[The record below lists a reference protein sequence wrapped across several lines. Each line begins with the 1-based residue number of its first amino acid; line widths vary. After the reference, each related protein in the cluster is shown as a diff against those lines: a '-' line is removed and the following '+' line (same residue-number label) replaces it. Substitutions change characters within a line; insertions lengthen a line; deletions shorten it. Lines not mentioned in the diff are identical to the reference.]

1 MFLVLLVL
9 PDRHPSTSSLVYK
22 FERDFVVKPSVG
34 NLVTTG
40 NL

>member
-1 MFLVLLVL
+1 MFLVL
-9 PDRHPSTSSLVYK
+9 PDRHPSTSSLV
-22 FERDFVVKPSVG
+22 ERDFVVKPSVG